1 MVLLG
6 DKLKWKLI
14 LVCMEIVLILTQHR
28 CTVCANHTIVSE
40 SFWTHPT
47 ELLGVVGHVK
57 SHFGLIGHGVSVSVS
72 AR

>member
-14 LVCMEIVLILTQHR
+14 LVCMDIVLILSQDR
-28 CTVCANHTIVSE
+28 CMVCAERTIVSE
-40 SFWTHPT
+40 SFWAHPT
-47 ELLGVVGHVK
+47 ELLGVVGHIE
-57 SHFGLIGHGVSVSVS
+57 SRFGPIGHGVSVS